1 MEQSPKICVIVASH
15 ISLNNRI
22 PHLITCLHHLFN
34 QTSPVTVYLS
44 ISFKNDELR
53 TEVMNLLS
61 VFSQQYPPDSFG
73 IQNIFKEFPTNNAV
87 TENGKELYFPKG
99 GRGFEGEPG
108 VPPIFSNKDKFILKP
123 RDSKTS
129 QMKHISMAL
138 DEVKN
143 DHDWIMFCDDD
154 DTYDFTRV
162 EKFLPLLQKGIA
174 GAFESWVGMTQQK
187 YRYEF
192 WTYCVRPFVLMPF
205 FEFLKDHP
213 DILDQSCCDIMLV
226 EYLRRLNPTAYRF
239 LRLDI
244 PENSPLY
251 YYRKENNEYSIT
263 EHIIK
268 AQDKVRVGNPPE
280 ITDVRFSDYIVEWNE
295 YLYQNLHIYMHDVYL
310 RTVVGCEF
318 EYILQ
323 KEFHVDYKYLEYVDP
338 IHVETLRR
346 HHERVRD
353 VCERLYQVWDLDS
366 VGGTPG

>member
-1 MEQSPKICVIVASH
+1 
-15 ISLNNRI
+15 
-22 PHLITCLHHLFN
+22 
-34 QTSPVTVYLS
+34 
-44 ISFKNDELR
+44 
-53 TEVMNLLS
+53 MNLLS
-61 VFSQQYPPDSFG
+61 V
-73 IQNIFKEFPTNNAV
+73 
-87 TENGKELYFPKG
+87 
-99 GRGFEGEPG
+99 
-108 VPPIFSNKDKFILKP
+108 FSNKDKFILKP

-138 DEVKN
+138 DDVKN
-143 DHDWIMFCDDD
+143 THDWIMFCDDD

-192 WTYCVRPFVLMPF
+192 WTYCVRPFVLVPF
-205 FEFLKDHP
+205 FEFLEDHP

-366 VGGTPG
+366 VGVGGTPGSPSNP